1 MQDVMEYKDFIGSVR
16 YSAVDDIFYGK
27 LEGIEDL
34 IVFEGDSVKELNSA
48 FNRAVDEYQ
57 EKVKKLENR
66 EPFHIMNVVMS
77 E

>member
-1 MQDVMEYKDFIGSVR
+1 MKDVMEYKDFIGSVR

-48 FNRAVDEYQ
+48 FNQAVEDYQ
-57 EKVKKLENR
+57 QQVKKLGNSDTY
-66 EPFHIMNVVMS
+66 HTMKVLMS
-77 E
+77 G

>member
-27 LEGIEDL
+27 LEGIDDL

-48 FNRAVDEYQ
+48 FNRAVEDYQ
-57 EKVKKLENR
+57 KQVKTLENR
-66 EPFHIMNVVMS
+66 DTFHKMNAVMS
-77 E
+77 G

>member
-48 FNRAVDEYQ
+48 FNRAVDDYQ

-66 EPFHIMNVVMS
+66 EPYHTMNLAMS
-77 E
+77 G

>member
-48 FNRAVDEYQ
+48 FNRAVDDYQ
-57 EKVKKLENR
+57 KQVKTLENR
-66 EPFHIMNVVMS
+66 DAFHSMNAAMTG
-77 E
+77 

>member
-48 FNRAVDEYQ
+48 FNRAVEDYQ
-57 EKVKKLENR
+57 KKVKKLENR
-66 EPFHIMNVVMS
+66 DAFHSMNAVMS
-77 E
+77 G

>member
-48 FNRAVDEYQ
+48 FNRAVEEYQ
-57 EKVKKLENR
+57 EHVRKLENR
-66 EPFHIMNVVMS
+66 DPLHTMKVVMS
-77 E
+77 G

>member
-34 IVFEGDSVKELNSA
+34 IVFEGDSVSELNSA
-48 FNRAVDEYQ
+48 FNRAVEDYQ
-57 EKVKKLENR
+57 KQIKKLENR
-66 EPFHIMNVVMS
+66 DAFHPMTAVMS
-77 E
+77 G